1 MDDRNLK
8 PMQII
13 TMDLLEVDDVFTYEV
28 KLKGM
33 VCFEVVDKNHGTIW
47 VKNRI
52 SDVRS
57 KIGNLSKKQVV
68 WLRKI

>member
-1 MDDRNLK
+1 MDERNLK

-28 KLKGM
+28 KLKGR

-52 SDVRS
+52 SDARS
-57 KIGNLSKKQVV
+57 KIENLTKKQVV

>member
-28 KLKGM
+28 KLKGR
-33 VCFEVVDKNHGTIW
+33 VCFEVVDKKHGTIW

-57 KIGNLSKKQVV
+57 KIENLTKKQVV

>member
-1 MDDRNLK
+1 MDERNLK

-13 TMDLLEVDDVFTYEV
+13 TMDLLEVDDVFAYEI
-28 KLKGM
+28 KFKGR
-33 VCFEVVDKNHGTIW
+33 VSFEVVDKRHGKIW

-52 SDVRS
+52 SDVMS
-57 KIGNLSKKQVV
+57 KIEDLTKKQVI